1 VIALGVLVL
10 AQAAA
15 GGPSPAY
22 RDLVE
27 RYRRG
32 EQAAVTTGALPA
44 LPAALDASFP
54 FEAAVLLHTDRAMA
68 AAARGGD
75 ELEELGRAL
84 LLTRR
89 MPPERRRAFAPR
101 WLRVPVLRLCRQARW
116 PQAFGL
122 LNEGLGLRHDDPEL
136 LMLRGAV
143 IESQL
148 RMGPAL
154 RGAAVAK
161 VVAVPFDVNWTG
173 AEALYRRVLAARPD
187 LTEARLRLGRVR
199 QLLTRG
205 RDTVELRAVA
215 KGPATPDQLYLAHL
229 FLGAAFEQKGD
240 EAGAAAEFEAAARAF
255 PGTQSAAVALSHARR
270 RAGEWEAAA
279 SALGEGLATPGA
291 PLRRDP
297 WWAYQAG
304 QAEDADALLDSLRA
318 EVRQ

>member
-32 EQAAVTTGALPA
+32 ERAALSEPLPT
-44 LPAALDASFP
+44 LPSDLDASFP
-54 FEAAVLLHTDRAMA
+54 FEAAVLLHTDRAA
-68 AAARGGD
+68 LAAARGGD
-75 ELEELGRAL
+75 ELEDLGRAL

-101 WLRVPVLRLCRQARW
+101 WLRVPILRLCREARW
-116 PQAFGL
+116 PLAFGL

-143 IESQL
+143 IESQV
-148 RMGPAL
+148 RMEPAL

-161 VVAVPFDVNWTG
+161 MGTPTDVNWTG
-173 AEALYRRVLAARPD
+173 AEALYRRALAARPD

-205 RDTVELRAVA
+205 RDTVELQAVA
-215 KGPATPDQLYLAHL
+215 KGAATPDQLYLAHL
-229 FLGAAFEQKGD
+229 FLGAAFEQRGD
-240 EAGAAAEFEAAARAF
+240 EAGAAPEFEAAARAL
-255 PGTQSAAVALSHARR
+255 PGTQSAALALSHARR
-270 RAGEWEAAA
+270 RAGDWEGAAA
-279 SALGEGLATPGA
+279 ALGPGLSTPGA
-291 PLRRDP
+291 ASRRDP

-304 QAEDADALLDSLRA
+304 QAEDADALLDAMRA
-318 EVRQ
+318 EVRP